1 MSWTPVEVLQEAIVQ
16 CNIKI
21 HRHRSSRFVWTMV
34 RGLCIVKNQGR
45 GQCALKNDD
54 RGTWGSQTMKV

>member
-16 CNIKI
+16 RNIKI

-34 RGLCIVKNQGR
+34 RRTLHCEESRPVVGVGGQVCIEK
-45 GQCALKNDD
+45 
-54 RGTWGSQTMKV
+54 